1 MSSKPTP
8 GRLAYNTVCELARR
22 NGYRLVVLNG
32 KTWLIRGLSWRVM
45 RTEDVA
51 AYLSTLEP
59 RKAPSEAEN
68 DVEQPNTKMNEPL

>member
-22 NGYRLVVLNG
+22 NGYRLVATNG
-32 KTWLIRGLSWRVM
+32 RTWLIKGLHWRVM
-45 RTEDVA
+45 RTEEVA

-59 RKAPSEAEN
+59 RKATSEAEN
-68 DVEQPNTKMNEPL
+68 DVEQLNAAEA